1 MRSEETPDRRLHDAL
16 RLACLAC
23 LALGVGLCV
32 WGLTPIVVMRLVS
45 HSVPPWGVLATSGL
59 TLLTGAA
66 YVGLARLAR
75 RGVGWA
81 LRVTLCASVFLLAG
95 TFGMVLLSKTREIP
109 LFPTLLTTSA
119 VLTSWLAIVTQ
130 GAAERAVKPRQACPA
145 RAEEP
150 RAAARPSTPNAH
162 SSAETPAQT
171 RV

>member
-1 MRSEETPDRRLHDAL
+1 M
-16 RLACLAC
+16 
-23 LALGVGLCV
+23 
-32 WGLTPIVVMRLVS
+32 VS
-45 HSVPPWGVLATSGL
+45 HSVPPWDVLATSGL

-130 GAAERAVKPRQACPA
+130 GAAERAEK
-145 RAEEP
+145 P
-150 RAAARPSTPNAH
+150 RAAVRPPTPDTH
-162 SSAETPAQT
+162 SSAQTPAQT